1 MTKEVVRSEDAAA
14 LLIEE
19 LDTTKDKAGKD
30 YDTWTWNMY
39 YSKSIPRSSLCT
51 EFLSLNFSPS
61 ISTRPDTCLSI
72 G

>member
-1 MTKEVVRSEDAAA
+1 VTKEVVRSEDAAA

-19 LDTTKDKAGKD
+19 LVTTKEKAGKD

-51 EFLSLNFSPS
+51 YFYH
-61 ISTRPDTCLSI
+61 
-72 G
+72 